1 MLGPPA
7 GQPRAHRRPGG
18 LASGL
23 SNPADIQGLGR
34 ASGLAVAVGAATV
47 LPGFMAGVLAL
58 QVRDDL
64 SVDLTAAAAGVSV
77 FFAAGAIGAGPG
89 GRFAQRVGAIVSMR
103 VSLLVSAGCQLA
115 IALGGRSLAA
125 LLALLAVAGLANAV
139 AQPSINLFMAQ
150 QVPLRRQ
157 GLAFGLKQSAIPA
170 AILVSGLA
178 LPAVAIPLGWRTAF
192 AMSAGMALVVALVL
206 QRSGATEPADRAGAP
221 EARVTRPLVLLAV
234 GAALAS
240 AGPNA
245 LSAYL
250 VASAV
255 DVGIAEGAAG
265 VLAAV
270 GSAASLAVRVAV
282 GERADR
288 RVDYGFGVVV
298 ALLVLGTLGFAL
310 LAVGAKGALVAG
322 ALLAFTLGW
331 GWPGMFNLAVV
342 QRHRS
347 VPAAATGVTQTGIY
361 VGAAAGPA
369 AYGVLAADIGYP
381 AAWAA
386 AGGVLLL
393 AAWTIAAGDRMGRV
407 T

>member
-1 MLGPPA
+1 M
-7 GQPRAHRRPGG
+7 
-18 LASGL
+18 
-23 SNPADIQGLGR
+23 
-34 ASGLAVAVGAATV
+34 AVGAATV
-47 LPGFMAGVLAL
+47 LPGFLAGVLAL

-64 SVDLTAAAAGVSV
+64 SVDVTAAAAGVSV

-89 GRFAQRVGAIVSMR
+89 GRFAQRVGAIASMR
-103 VSLLVSAGCQLA
+103 SSLLVSAACQLA

-125 LLALLAVAGLANAV
+125 LLALLAVAGIANAV

-157 GLAFGLKQSAIPA
+157 GLAFGLKQSAIPT

-178 LPAVAIPLGWRTAF
+178 LPLVAIPLGWRTAF
-192 AMSAGMALVVALVL
+192 GMSAAAALAVALML
-206 QRSGATEPADRAGAP
+206 QRSGATEPPGRSGAP
-221 EARVTRPLVLLAV
+221 AARTTKPLVFLAV

-240 AGPNA
+240 AGPSA

-265 VLAAV
+265 VLAAA
-270 GSAASLAVRVAV
+270 GSAASLAVRIGV
-282 GERADR
+282 GEWADR
-288 RVDYGFGVVV
+288 RADYGFGVVV

-331 GWPGMFNLAVV
+331 GWPGLFNLAVV
-342 QRHRS
+342 ERHRS
-347 VPAAATGVTQTGIY
+347 TPAAATGVTQTGIY

-369 AYGVLAADIGYP
+369 GYGALAAGIGYP
-381 AAWAA
+381 AGWAV
-386 AGGVLLL
+386 AGAVLLL
-393 AAWTIAAGDRMGRV
+393 AALTIAAADRMEMG
-407 T
+407 